1 MRYWEFL
8 IQQEGDQT
16 WLPLETRQGEI
27 LEGRYRMAAHT
38 SYDDAFVEV
47 RVSQLLLD
55 EMPPRRRVRK
65 RKALTN
71 DSGLLAIFPFMQL
84 SPGHWEIDCNSPD
97 VIDDFLGE
105 GWHYSVQLQVM
116 PRDEDDWDPDWS
128 EAATEN
134 ELAQLVGADGL
145 KMDSLKTD
153 SPTSDPVSHS
163 TAEADV
169 QLQLKQQAYVAQL
182 GQTLTLAGQLLQSSG
197 GAVAGQLW
205 VQLRDPQTAN
215 TLQEIAFDL
224 PEQPLP
230 SSFSVTVTLPDE
242 LSTQVILGAISLID
256 REQMALASAS
266 FTVTIGLAQM
276 LDAIANQ
283 PDLDFE
289 EEISIFPG
297 TTEAFVPP
305 AEKAETLL
313 ARDTPI
319 IPKEIIPSEGLTL
332 PPQLKPLGTAD
343 TDRQPELPTF
353 PASRPVADVSATEE
367 SVEASAQTPAQD
379 DDEKDEKA
387 DPLDLVDE
395 TVDDRGTDDSVS
407 LDSVSLDSVGL
418 DSVSLDGVSLES
430 LATEADEPTA
440 DPENPREQPN
450 EPPPFATPRVF
461 ELDSIDEEEFELEFA
476 DPNEPI
482 SEVSPVTQRTQAL
495 EAPEVTPNL
504 ETPNEINSPD
514 IGVARA
520 TKTEAFKLEAPREGF
535 RRRKAPYGDYRQND
549 STDDR
554 WNSTALNV
562 DQAFQKLQLQDRFW
576 QKLNLLT
583 QDGYR
588 QSLEVKKALDI
599 SDIQSE
605 GNPQSNEFVAYDPPA
620 YESTQQTGRQP
631 QQSASDSDEATRR
644 IQVLPPTLDVPN
656 QELIAGDWVA
666 IRVRVPVS
674 DYQPYVKVWMNDL
687 QTRTLIDAPRLLMQ
701 FTPNDFN
708 ELETLMRIKVP
719 TGCLELQ
726 FAAIAIDMS
735 SLQES
740 RKVVQNRRV
749 MPPDESLSVF
759 DDWRM

>member
-16 WLPLETRQGEI
+16 WLPLESRQGEI

-38 SYDDAFVEV
+38 SYDDTSVEV

-65 RKALTN
+65 RRAVTN

-105 GWHYSVQLQVM
+105 SWHYSVQLQVT

-128 EAATEN
+128 EAASEHK
-134 ELAQLVGADGL
+134 LAQMVDVDTDGVRI
-145 KMDSLKTD
+145 KTED
-153 SPTSDPVSHS
+153 AIAGPVPQGTKPAS
-163 TAEADV
+163 V
-169 QLQLKQQAYVAQL
+169 QLKQQAYVAQL
-182 GQTLTLAGQLLQSSG
+182 GQTLTLAGQLCAG
-197 GAVAGQLW
+197 EAVAGQLW
-205 VQLRDPQTAN
+205 VQLRDPQTAS
-215 TLQEIAFDL
+215 TLQETSFDL
-224 PEQPLP
+224 PKRS

-242 LSTQVILGAISLID
+242 LSTQVILGAISLLD
-256 REQMALASAS
+256 REHVALASAS
-266 FTVTIGLAQM
+266 FTVTMGLAQM

-297 TTEAFVPP
+297 TTESFVPP

-319 IPKEIIPSEGLTL
+319 VPKEIIPSAGLTL
-332 PPQLKPLGTAD
+332 PPQLKSPGTDDAE
-343 TDRQPELPTF
+343 RPPELPTF
-353 PASRPVADVSATEE
+353 PAETKQP
-367 SVEASAQTPAQD
+367 ASAETHAPTQQD
-379 DDEKDEKA
+379 DAEAADPPGETADETADEIAGGASLETEIDTPKA
-387 DPLDLVDE
+387 DSEAPEQQREEQIEPLPFANPRVI
-395 TVDDRGTDDSVS
+395 
-407 LDSVSLDSVGL
+407 
-418 DSVSLDGVSLES
+418 
-430 LATEADEPTA
+430 EADRA
-440 DPENPREQPN
+440 
-450 EPPPFATPRVF
+450 
-461 ELDSIDEEEFELEFA
+461 ELDSLGNIDEEEFDLDFSS
-476 DPNEPI
+476 DEPL
-482 SEVSPVTQRTQAL
+482 SENFPAEDTPE
-495 EAPEVTPNL
+495 EAPDDLPQL
-504 ETPNEINSPD
+504 ETPDEAAAPD
-514 IGVARA
+514 IASSIGD
-520 TKTEAFKLEAPREGF
+520 TEAAKTGASNLGTSEAKTF
-535 RRRKAPYGDYRQND
+535 RSKTPYGDYRRAD
-549 STDDR
+549 SSDDR
-554 WNSTALNV
+554 WNSPALDV
-562 DQAFQKLQLQDRFW
+562 DRAFRKLQLQDRFW
-576 QKLNLLT
+576 QKLNRLT
-583 QDGYR
+583 QAGYR
-588 QSLEVKKALDI
+588 QSLEVKKALEI
-599 SDIQSE
+599 SDIRSDIQFE
-605 GNPQSNEFVAYDPPA
+605 GNPQSNEFVAYDPPP
-620 YESTQQTGRQP
+620 YESSQQAARQEQP
-631 QQSASDSDEATRR
+631 ADNGDETSR

-656 QELIAGDWVA
+656 QELIAGDWIA
-666 IRVRVPVS
+666 IRVRVPIS

-719 TGCLELQ
+719 SGCLELQ

-749 MPPDESLSVF
+749 MPPDDSLAVF

>member
-27 LEGRYRMAAHT
+27 LEGCYRMAAHT
-38 SYDDAFVEV
+38 SYDDTSVEV

-65 RKALTN
+65 RRAVTN

-105 GWHYSVQLQVM
+105 SWHYSVQLQVM
-116 PRDEDDWDPDWS
+116 PRDEDDWEPDWS
-128 EAATEN
+128 GATSEH
-134 ELAQLVGADGL
+134 ELAQLVDGDTDGA
-145 KMDSLKTD
+145 KDSPKPDSAKTD
-153 SPTSDPVSHS
+153 VSTPDLITNG
-163 TAEADV
+163 TAQADV
-169 QLQLKQQAYVAQL
+169 QLQLKQQAYVTQL
-182 GQTLTLAGQLLQSSG
+182 GQTLTLAGQLLRSSG

-205 VQLRDPQTAN
+205 VQLRDPQTAS
-215 TLQEIAFDL
+215 TLQEMAFDL
-224 PEQPLP
+224 PKQPLP
-230 SSFSVTVTLPDE
+230 SPFSVTVTLPDE

-256 REQMALASAS
+256 PEQVELASAS

-283 PDLDFE
+283 SDLDFE

-297 TTEAFVPP
+297 TTEALVPP
-305 AEKAETLL
+305 VEKTEALL
-313 ARDTPI
+313 TQDTPI

-332 PPQLKPLGTAD
+332 PPQLKPPGTAA
-343 TDRQPELPTF
+343 DRQPELPTF
-353 PASRPVADVSATEE
+353 PEPNRPSVTSPEPIEEPPSETHTSA
-367 SVEASAQTPAQD
+367 PD
-379 DDEKDEKA
+379 DDETA
-387 DPLDLVDE
+387 H
-395 TVDDRGTDDSVS
+395 TSVLS
-407 LDSVSLDSVGL
+407 S
-418 DSVSLDGVSLES
+418 
-430 LATEADEPTA
+430 EADEIADDGISLETA
-440 DPENPREQPN
+440 EIDAPAVDDDPAEPGEQDKEQS

-461 ELDSIDEEEFELEFA
+461 ELDSIDEEEFDLDFA
-476 DPNEPI
+476 DANEPL
-482 SEVSPVTQRTQAL
+482 SEVSPIAQSAL
-495 EAPEVTPNL
+495 EIDTPEVPTPL
-504 ETPNEINSPD
+504 ETPEKTPPD
-514 IGVARA
+514 IGIAKA
-520 TKTEAFKLEAPREGF
+520 AKMAASKASGAF
-535 RRRKAPYGDYRQND
+535 RRKAPYGDYRQDD

-554 WNSTALNV
+554 WNSPTLSV
-562 DQAFQKLQLQDRFW
+562 DRAFQKLQLRDRFW

-599 SDIQSE
+599 SDIRSDIRSE
-605 GNPQSNEFVAYDPPA
+605 GNPQSNEFVVYDPPP
-620 YESTQQTGRQP
+620 YKSTQQTEQRP
-631 QQSASDSDEATRR
+631 HQSANSDEVTR
-644 IQVLPPTLDVPN
+644 IQVLPPTLDVPS
-656 QELIAGDWVA
+656 QELIAGEWVA
-666 IRVRVPVS
+666 IKVCVPVS

-701 FTPNDFN
+701 FTPNDDG

-749 MPPDESLSVF
+749 MPPDDSLSVF
-759 DDWRM
+759 DDWRI